1 VLLVSGFLIFIVFF
15 FFLSVVFCFLIDVS
29 GDIGPFQLAIILTVV
44 TLALIIPWNE
54 NYGHDENESERTMT
68 PSQRKEKNKE
78 ENSFFHSIKDSL
90 KVIYRHPQ
98 ILLLGLSQAFFEGAV
113 YTFGKSVFSFFLAH
127 LSSLPLPTF
136 YFSVYVGSVSNDRI
150 QWTYSHWSSFFIFYV
165 INDIWWNVIFFTS
178 SIFSW

>member
-15 FFLSVVFCFLIDVS
+15 FSLSVVFYILIDVS

-113 YTFGKSVFSFFLAH
+113 YTFGKSLFSCFLLTYLHASFFL
-127 LSSLPLPTF
+127 L
-136 YFSVYVGSVSNDRI
+136 
-150 QWTYSHWSSFFIFYV
+150 
-165 INDIWWNVIFFTS
+165 
-178 SIFSW
+178 